1 MNITQ
6 VVSLCLLS
14 LGFLLPPVSVAQAS
28 KPAESQVSSETAAI
42 QALVSEIRQL
52 RLSFERSSFLT
63 MRFQA
68 TLQKNQLHNDRLKQL
83 SQEVSLVTSQ
93 LAGIG
98 REQTETSQIM
108 KDKERNLNNQ
118 DANNRRNAEETLPF
132 LKARLES
139 LVASESELR
148 SRESTLLA
156 DIQRENAQV
165 EDWNRWL

>member
-98 REQTETSQIM
+98 REQRETSQIM
-108 KDKERNLNNQ
+108 
-118 DANNRRNAEETLPF
+118 
-132 LKARLES
+132 
-139 LVASESELR
+139 
-148 SRESTLLA
+148 
-156 DIQRENAQV
+156 
-165 EDWNRWL
+165 